1 MQVENAN
8 ALMRKDASRDVN
20 CVTEKQFNGCRGQKI
35 KAKSQKEWRQKK
47 KEKTV
52 NIRFLDGRK

>member
-1 MQVENAN
+1 MQVENAD

-20 CVTEKQFNGCRGQKI
+20 CVTKKQFNGCRRAEDQ
-35 KAKSQKEWRQKK
+35 SQKSKRMEAK